1 MQACIPLAMQRFT
14 LARMDQCRWA
24 EVPGAVLCAGAL
36 EEVDW
41 LRMKLERI
49 EGALKDQV
57 GKGGTLARIMSRQMD
72 RGLLPEAAAK
82 QQHDLPS
89 EQASAYGRPVFPFC
103 VESPRRPHVQCVQ

>member
-1 MQACIPLAMQRFT
+1 MPACMI
-14 LARMDQCRWA
+14 
-24 EVPGAVLCAGAL
+24 GAWCAGAL

-72 RGLLPEAAAK
+72 ANFLPGPPRGSDHLQPE
-82 QQHDLPS
+82 PS
-89 EQASAYGRPVFPFC
+89 GYRPPY
-103 VESPRRPHVQCVQ
+103 

>member
-1 MQACIPLAMQRFT
+1 MVACSMYGLP
-14 LARMDQCRWA
+14 
-24 EVPGAVLCAGAL
+24 AGAL

-72 RGLLPEAAAK
+72 RGLLPTSIPKDDTPA
-82 QQHDLPS
+82 
-89 EQASAYGRPVFPFC
+89 EQASGYDHLLVSNSG
-103 VESPRRPHVQCVQ
+103 